1 MGLMTTSDHGHKKE
15 ESGSGGGFMDKLKKP
30 FRELEDKLEGTH
42 LHDAKVH
49 LVHKKHQ
56 IGKLAN
62 LVRPFSSPLKL
73 IQHGK
78 LAAWSDQ
85 HN

>member
-15 ESGSGGGFMDKLKKP
+15 ESGSGGFMDKLKKP

-62 LVRPFSSPLKL
+62 LVRPSFPFPLKL
-73 IQHGK
+73 IPHGK
-78 LAAWSDQ
+78 PASNDQ